1 MRQPRCAGACTTRYT
16 PNSYPQ
22 PNPHPSPNPHQVRR
36 GLDDSL
42 HTAYKLLR
50 TKQQRAKL
58 EALHPAGG
66 EAEDGAAPVAAQQIG
81 AEDKAQVGT
90 EAEAVVEEAEA
101 VTEAEAQAMM
111 AAKAK
116 VKAVEAR
123 AGVEAAAA

>member
-81 AEDKAQVGT
+81 TEDKAQVG
-90 EAEAVVEEAEA
+90 
-101 VTEAEAQAMM
+101 TEAEAQAMM

-123 AGVEAAAA
+123 AEVEAAAA